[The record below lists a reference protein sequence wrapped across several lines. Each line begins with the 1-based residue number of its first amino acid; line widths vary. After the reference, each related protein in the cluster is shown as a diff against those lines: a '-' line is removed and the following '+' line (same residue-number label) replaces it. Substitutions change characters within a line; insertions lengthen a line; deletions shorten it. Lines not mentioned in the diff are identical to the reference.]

1 MKYLD
6 NYKIFE
12 SESEDLSFIMAKIKG
27 EFPEEKVTER
37 LDEEILEW
45 VDSDWEDDY
54 DSEYDWYQD
63 HNNGEAEDVVID
75 EIIDWYEDN
84 WGKLSDNIR
93 SEVIDS
99 IKEEYYLN

>member
-1 MKYLD
+1 MKYL
-6 NYKIFE
+6 NKYKKLF
-12 SESEDLSFIMAKIKG
+12 ESEDLSFIMAKIKQ
-27 EFPEEKVTER
+27 EFSEEKVTER

-63 HNNGEAEDVVID
+63 HNNGEAEDVVIG
-75 EIIDWYEDN
+75 EIIDWYEEKYD
-84 WGKLSDNIR
+84 KLSTDIK
-93 SEVIDS
+93 SDIIDK